1 LSPLGERDRVRGDF
15 PSRIKL
21 RVWERGTGI
30 TRACGTAACA
40 AAVAAARTGRTGR
53 KVEVELPGGVLL
65 IEWRQ
70 ADDHIL
76 MTGPTEF
83 EFQGVLHFNGG
94 GQLARVVRHS

>member
-1 LSPLGERDRVRGDF
+1 MRGDF

-40 AAVAAARTGRTGR
+40 TAVAAARTGRTGR
-53 KVEVELPGGVLL
+53 RVSVELPGGVLF
-65 IEWRQ
+65 IEWRE

-83 EFQGVLHFNGG
+83 EFEGALQLNGDDRLV
-94 GQLARVVRHS
+94 QVVREP

>member
-1 LSPLGERDRVRGDF
+1 MRGDF

-40 AAVAAARTGRTGR
+40 AAVAAARTARTGR
-53 KVEVELPGGVLL
+53 QVEVDLPGGALS
-65 IEWRQ
+65 IEWRE

-83 EFQGVLHFNGG
+83 EFEGVLHFNGDG
-94 GQLARVVRHS
+94 RLVQVGRQP

>member
-1 LSPLGERDRVRGDF
+1 MRGDF

-40 AAVAAARTGRTGR
+40 SAVAAARTGRTGR
-53 KVEVELPGGVLL
+53 RVSVELPGGTLF
-65 IEWRQ
+65 IEWRE

-83 EFQGVLHFNGG
+83 EFEGELHFDAGG
-94 GQLARVVRHS
+94 HLARVVRQS

>member
-1 LSPLGERDRVRGDF
+1 MRGDF

-40 AAVAAARTGRTGR
+40 SAVAAARTGRTGR
-53 KVEVELPGGVLL
+53 RVSIELPGGTLF
-65 IEWRQ
+65 IEWRA

-83 EFQGVLHFNGG
+83 EFEGELLFDAGRH
-94 GQLARVVRHS
+94 LARVVRQS

>member
-1 LSPLGERDRVRGDF
+1 MRGDS

-40 AAVAAARTGRTGR
+40 AGVSAARTGRTGR
-53 KVEVELPGGVLL
+53 RVAVELPGGTLF
-65 IEWRQ
+65 IEWRE
-70 ADDHIL
+70 AGDHIL

-83 EFQGVLHFNGG
+83 EFEGVLELDGDG
-94 GQLARVVRHS
+94 RLARVARQP